1 MTQFVLRW
9 PGGKTREATRLFN
22 LLTDGG
28 KLQGTV
34 IEPFAGG
41 GPVSLTAFE
50 QGYSV
55 WLNDLHLG
63 PLWYT
68 LHFYPRELVAGAR
81 YWFQRFQSEGVKSVF
96 EQLGSQPL
104 GHGLNEAVR
113 LYVRNRLSFSGLTDC
128 GGVGKG
134 QRFTESAIQRLE
146 LWGNKL
152 YKSDRFHSTQVDYR
166 KMISHEVEDT
176 LLFLDPPYE
185 NAKASNLYG
194 TNGSLHRSYSHD
206 DLAKSLKHCPN
217 RWLMTTEDSPQTREV
232 FGDYC
237 LFPWIKPYGMAQGK
251 IGAELLVSNFEHGG
265 L

>member
-22 LLTDGG
+22 LLTNNG
-28 KLQGTV
+28 KFKGMV

-68 LHFYPRELVAGAR
+68 LHFYPKELVAGVR
-81 YWFQRFQSEGVKSVF
+81 YWFKRFQSEGAKTVF
-96 EQLGSQPL
+96 KKLGSQPL
-104 GHGLNEAVR
+104 GHGLGEAVR

-146 LWGNKL
+146 TWGNRL
-152 YKSDRFHSTQVDYR
+152 CKSERFHSTQVDYR
-166 KMISHEVEDT
+166 KIISHEIEDA
-176 LLFLDPPYE
+176 LMFLDPPYE
-185 NAKASNLYG
+185 SAKASNLYG

-217 RWLMTTEDSPQTREV
+217 RWLMTVEDSPRTREV
-232 FGDYC
+232 FGDYF
-237 LFPWIKPYGMAQGK
+237 LSPWVKSYGMAQGK
-251 IGAELLVSNFEHGG
+251 IGSELLVSNFEHGG